1 MPVQVPTAPCVR
13 SEAWRGSPLQMGC
26 NQQLAHGLLRAA
38 AWPGLRGPF
47 SPHAAEGA
55 PRPARRELA
64 TAPCRAAGCAA
75 PAEALSALKE
85 RARCRQGLQSMFGAR
100 TRETVRLHSS
110 RRRHMLKQGRA
121 GKYTCTP
128 GPAGR
133 TSRQIAAGGGA
144 AGPCT
149 AHRRPGCTWTVT
161 GVVTLLRT
169 VAQTLAQTLVHTR
182 ISRGCGIQFAA
193 VCRYEHATAM
203 SSAQARSAK

>member
-100 TRETVRLHSS
+100 TKQSACIRVGGGTCSNKAELASTRVPPGRPGAPAGKSRPAGVRLA
-110 RRRHMLKQGRA
+110 LA
-121 GKYTCTP
+121 
-128 GPAGR
+128 
-133 TSRQIAAGGGA
+133 
-144 AGPCT
+144 
-149 AHRRPGCTWTVT
+149 
-161 GVVTLLRT
+161 LRT
-169 VAQTLAQTLVHTR
+169 VA
-182 ISRGCGIQFAA
+182 RGALGPSP
-193 VCRYEHATAM
+193 VL
-203 SSAQARSAK
+203 